1 MRKLIALSLL
11 SGCGSTLFALTPRSE
26 PVITEA
32 TYVQPTYGGYPVTR
46 RELHQQRKKTIVPA
60 LIGTVIDSVLTT
72 TLLIAAGDESDEES
86 AAVIAMLG
94 AATISLD
101 IYLIANRATVDDRLE
116 PAVYQPGWQPGWQPS
131 WPQGS
136 METPSQA
143 PGSGYSPTSP
153 SFSINVNGNCPL
165 SPTCT
170 LPATRIATPPP
181 APMPNMPVEALVA
194 PND

>member
-46 RELHQQRKKTIVPA
+46 RELHKQRTKTIVPA
-60 LIGTVIDSVLTT
+60 LIGTVIDAVLTT
-72 TLLIAAGDESDEES
+72 TLVLAAGDDNDGES
-86 AAVIAMLG
+86 AGVIALLG
-94 AATISLD
+94 VGIIGLD
-101 IYLIANRATVDDRLE
+101 AHLIANRATIDERLE
-116 PAVYQPGWQPGWQPS
+116 PALYQPG

-136 METPSQA
+136 MEMPSQA

-153 SFSINVNGNCPL
+153 SFSIQVNGNCPL

-181 APMPNMPVEALVA
+181 APMPNMPVDAVVA

>member
-26 PVITEA
+26 PVFSQIT
-32 TYVQPTYGGYPVTR
+32 YPTHT
-46 RELHQQRKKTIVPA
+46 EIHRKSTKSVVPA
-60 LIGTVIDSVLTT
+60 LVGTVIDAVLTT
-72 TLLIAAGDESDEES
+72 TLVLAAGDDNDGES
-86 AAVIAMLG
+86 AGVVALLGLG
-94 AATISLD
+94 AIGLD
-101 IYLIANRATVDDRLE
+101 THLIANRATVDERLE
-116 PAVYQPGWQPGWQPS
+116 PYQPTWQPGWQPS

-136 METPSQA
+136 MEIPSQA

-181 APMPNMPVEALVA
+181 APMPNMPVDVVV